1 MPKKQK
7 NTKRFYTTM
16 NNTKPTNLKLVQ
28 NPSTWF
34 KVNNSM
40 PIHQYQLA
48 LKYKLP
54 GYATHEY
61 EISYQFRKPE
71 KKVF

>member
-7 NTKRFYTTM
+7 NNKRGYSTYINTRTT
-16 NNTKPTNLKLVQ
+16 NIKLIK

-34 KVNNSM
+34 KVNKN
-40 PIHQYQLA
+40 PFGFQLA

-61 EISYQFRKPE
+61 EIAYQFRKDN